1 MHFFAIF
8 GIWGRQSLQFKRCKR
23 GGKSH
28 ACEGEIRARG
38 RAVIDTLKVF
48 TDDFKISDN
57 AGLFVQ
63 PATVNYE
70 TGETKEYNLFR
81 KDNGKWVTGA
91 KAYVNTGN
99 YQLTI
104 KPIGDDAGGKILLF
118 LQTSLP
124 KIIHGENYQAL
135 SNDETVQAIDAIADD
150 LQNRGVGVNLQE
162 CKTSRIDVFRN
173 AIADNPFSSYAPVF
187 RLLSA
192 KRSHTTDYGTT
203 FTWANTQ
210 REICVYDKAVEMQ
223 NRGVKA
229 SALPTNAI
237 RFEYRLKTSRVCKN
251 ETGAGNVRELVNNL
265 DDLRGVYRQAL
276 ENSIFSIDAKEK
288 VAVTAKELENGLR
301 VYSKRFGG
309 AFVNR
314 FFRDYGA
321 YVLGRLAGVETVKS
335 VLSSVLDDRYK
346 LWRQSKLF
354 DEYRMNF
361 EMARGE
367 KGGSTLKDLYLELK
381 EKILPDSR

>member
-1 MHFFAIF
+1 M
-8 GIWGRQSLQFKRCKR
+8 
-23 GGKSH
+23 
-28 ACEGEIRARG
+28 
-38 RAVIDTLKVF
+38 IDTLKVY

-81 KDNGKWVTGA
+81 KDNGAWVTGA
-91 KAYVNTGN
+91 KAYANTGD

-104 KPIGDDAGGKILLF
+104 KPIGDDAGGKVLLF

-135 SNDETVQAIDAIADD
+135 SNDETVQAFDALSDD
-150 LQNRGVGVNLQE
+150 LNNRGVGVNLQE
-162 CKTSRIDVFRN
+162 CKTSRIDLFRMASAN
-173 AIADNPFSSYAPVF
+173 NPFSSYGPLF

-210 REICVYDKAVEMQ
+210 REICVYDKAVEMR
-223 NRGVKA
+223 NRGVKS
-229 SALPTNAI
+229 SALPVNAM
-237 RFEYRLKTSRVCKN
+237 RFEYRLKTSRVCKS

-265 DDLRGVYRQAL
+265 DNLQAVYRQAL
-276 ENSIFSIDAKEK
+276 ESSIFSTDARAL
-288 VAVTAKELENGLR
+288 VAVTANELENGLR
-301 VYSKRFGG
+301 VYSKQYGG

-314 FFRDYGA
+314 FFRDFGA
-321 YVLGRLAGVETVKS
+321 YVLGRLTGVETVKS
-335 VLSSVLDDRYK
+335 VLSSVLQDRYK
-346 LWRQSKLF
+346 LWRQSRAF

-361 EMARGE
+361 EMARGKIGE
-367 KGGSTLKDLYLELK
+367 NTLKDFYLELK
-381 EKILPDSR
+381 EKIIPDNR

>member
-1 MHFFAIF
+1 M
-8 GIWGRQSLQFKRCKR
+8 
-23 GGKSH
+23 
-28 ACEGEIRARG
+28 
-38 RAVIDTLKVF
+38 IDTLKVF

-57 AGLFVQ
+57 AGLLVQ
-63 PATVNYE
+63 PAIVNYE

-81 KDNGKWVTGA
+81 GGNGNWVTGA

-104 KPIGDDAGGKILLF
+104 KPIIGNASGKVLLF

-124 KIIHGENYQAL
+124 KIVHGENYQAL
-135 SNDETVQAIDAIADD
+135 TNDETVQAIDAIADD
-150 LQNRGVGVNLQE
+150 LNNRGVGVNLQA
-162 CKTSRIDVFRN
+162 CKISRIDAFRMASAN
-173 AIADNPFSSYAPVF
+173 NPFTSYAPVF

-210 REICVYDKAVEMQ
+210 REICVYDKAVEMR
-223 NRGVKA
+223 NRGVKS

-237 RFEYRLKTSRVCKN
+237 RFEYRLKTARVCKK

-265 DDLRGVYRQAL
+265 DNLQDVYRQAL
-276 ENSIFSIDAKEK
+276 ENSIFSLDAK
-288 VAVTAKELENGLR
+288 ALATVTANELENGLR
-301 VYSKRFGG
+301 VYFKRYGG

-314 FFRDYGA
+314 FFRDFGA
-321 YVLGRLAGVETVKS
+321 YALGRLAGVETVKS
-335 VLSSVLDDRYK
+335 VLSSVLDDRYG
-346 LWRQSKLF
+346 LWRHSKLF

-361 EMARGE
+361 EMARGDL
-367 KGGSTLKDLYLELK
+367 GDSTLKDLYLELK
-381 EKILPDSR
+381 EKILPDSRCETGDLMTV

>member
-1 MHFFAIF
+1 MQASQAWAVIVRTQ
-8 GIWGRQSLQFKRCKR
+8 GQNS
-23 GGKSH
+23 GKG
-28 ACEGEIRARG
+28 CPM
-38 RAVIDTLKVF
+38 IDTLKVF
-48 TDDFKISDN
+48 TDDFRISDN

-81 KDNGKWVTGA
+81 KDNGAWVTGA
-91 KAYVNTGN
+91 KAYVNTGD

-104 KPIGDDAGGKILLF
+104 KPIVGNGNGKVLLF

-124 KIIHGENYQAL
+124 KIVHGENYQAL
-135 SNDETVQAIDAIADD
+135 NNDETVQAIDAIADD
-150 LQNRGVGVNLQE
+150 LNNRGVGVNLQA
-162 CKTSRIDVFRN
+162 CKISRIDAFRMASAN
-173 AIADNPFSSYAPVF
+173 NPFTSYAPVF

-210 REICVYDKAVEMQ
+210 REICVYDKAVEMR
-223 NRGVKA
+223 NRGVKS

-237 RFEYRLKTSRVCKN
+237 RFEYRLKTSRVCKK

-265 DDLRGVYRQAL
+265 DNLQDVYRQAL
-276 ENSIFSIDAKEK
+276 ENSIFSLDAK
-288 VAVTAKELENGLR
+288 ALATVTANELENGLR
-301 VYSKRFGG
+301 VYFKRYGG

-314 FFRDYGA
+314 FFRDFGA
-321 YVLGRLAGVETVKS
+321 YALGRLAGVETVKS
-335 VLSSVLDDRYK
+335 VLSSVLDDRYG
-346 LWRQSKLF
+346 LWRHSKLF

-361 EMARGE
+361 EMARGDL
-367 KGGSTLKDLYLELK
+367 GDSTLKDLYLELK
-381 EKILPDSR
+381 EKILPDSSCETGDLMTV

>member
-1 MHFFAIF
+1 M
-8 GIWGRQSLQFKRCKR
+8 
-23 GGKSH
+23 
-28 ACEGEIRARG
+28 
-38 RAVIDTLKVF
+38 IDTLKVF

-81 KDNGKWVTGA
+81 GSNGKWVTGA

-104 KPIGDDAGGKILLF
+104 KPIGNGDSGKVMLF

-135 SNDETVQAIDAIADD
+135 NNDETICAIDAIEND
-150 LQNRGVGVNLQE
+150 LKHRGVGINLQE
-162 CKTSRIDVFRN
+162 CKTSRIDMFRMAMAN
-173 AIADNPFSSYAPVF
+173 NPFSSYAPVF
-187 RLLSA
+187 RLLNA

-210 REICVYDKAVEMQ
+210 REICVYDKGTEMQ
-223 NRGVKA
+223 NRGVKS
-229 SALPTNAI
+229 SALPINAI

-265 DDLRGVYRQAL
+265 DNLQDVYRQAL
-276 ENSIFSIDAKEK
+276 ENSIFSLDAK
-288 VAVTAKELENGLR
+288 ALATVTANELENGLR
-301 VYSKRFGG
+301 VYFKRYGG

-314 FFRDYGA
+314 FYRDFGA
-321 YVLGRLAGVETVKS
+321 YALGRLAGVETVKS
-335 VLSSVLDDRYK
+335 VLSSVLDNRYE
-346 LWRQSKLF
+346 LWRHSKLF

-361 EMARGE
+361 EMARG
-367 KGGSTLKDLYLELK
+367 GLGDNTLKDFYLELK
-381 EKILPDSR
+381 EKILPDNRCETGDLMTV

>member
-1 MHFFAIF
+1 M
-8 GIWGRQSLQFKRCKR
+8 
-23 GGKSH
+23 
-28 ACEGEIRARG
+28 
-38 RAVIDTLKVF
+38 IDTLKVF
-48 TDDFKISDN
+48 TDDFQVREN

-81 KDNGKWVTGA
+81 GNNGKWVTGA
-91 KAYVNTGN
+91 KAYVNTGD

-104 KPIGDDAGGKILLF
+104 KPIGDDAGGKVILF

-135 SNDETVQAIDAIADD
+135 SNDETVQAFDVISND
-150 LQNRGVGVNLQE
+150 LQDRGVGVNLQE
-162 CKTSRIDVFRN
+162 CQTSRIDLFRMASAN
-173 AIADNPFSSYAPVF
+173 NPFSSYASLF

-203 FTWANTQ
+203 FTWSNTQ
-210 REICVYDKAVEMQ
+210 REICVYDKAVEMR
-223 NRGVKA
+223 NRGVKS
-229 SALPTNAI
+229 SALPVNAM
-237 RFEYRLKTSRVCKN
+237 RFEYRLKTSRVCKK

-265 DDLRGVYRQAL
+265 DDLQDVYRQAL
-276 ENSIFSIDAKEK
+276 ENSIFSTDAKAL
-288 VAVTAKELENGLR
+288 VTVTANELENGLR
-301 VYSKRFGG
+301 AYSMRYGG

-314 FFRDYGA
+314 FFRDFGA
-321 YVLGRLAGVETVKS
+321 YVLGRLTGVETVKS

-346 LWRQSKLF
+346 LWRQSKAF

-361 EMARGE
+361 EMARGKIGE
-367 KGGSTLKDLYLELK
+367 NTLKDYYQELK
-381 EKILPDSR
+381 EKILPDNRCETGV

>member
-1 MHFFAIF
+1 M
-8 GIWGRQSLQFKRCKR
+8 
-23 GGKSH
+23 
-28 ACEGEIRARG
+28 
-38 RAVIDTLKVF
+38 IDTLKVF

-70 TGETKEYNLFR
+70 TGETNEHNLFR

-91 KAYVNTGN
+91 KAYVNTGD

-104 KPIGDDAGGKILLF
+104 KPIISNGNRNGKVLLF

-124 KIIHGENYQAL
+124 KIIHGENFQAL
-135 SNDETVQAIDAIADD
+135 NNDETVQAIDAIAGD
-150 LQNRGVGVNLQE
+150 LQDRGVGVNLQE
-162 CKTSRIDVFRN
+162 CKTSRIDVFRT

-210 REICVYDKAVEMQ
+210 REICVYDKGTEMR
-223 NRGVKA
+223 NRGVKS

-265 DDLRGVYRQAL
+265 DNLQGVYRQAL
-276 ENSIFSIDAKEK
+276 ENSIFSLDAQ
-288 VAVTAKELENGLR
+288 ALATVTANELENGLR
-301 VYSKRFGG
+301 VYSARYGG
-309 AFVNR
+309 AYVNR
-314 FFRDYGA
+314 FFRDFGA
-321 YVLGRLAGVETVKS
+321 YVLARLTGVETVKS

-346 LWRQSKLF
+346 LWRQSKAF

-361 EMARGE
+361 EMARG
-367 KGGSTLKDLYLELK
+367 GLGDNTLKDFYLELK
-381 EKILPDSR
+381 DKILPDNRCETGDLMTV

>member
-1 MHFFAIF
+1 M
-8 GIWGRQSLQFKRCKR
+8 
-23 GGKSH
+23 
-28 ACEGEIRARG
+28 
-38 RAVIDTLKVF
+38 IDTLKVF

-81 KDNGKWVTGA
+81 KDNGAWVTGA
-91 KAYVNTGN
+91 KAYVNTGD

-104 KPIGDDAGGKILLF
+104 KPNNGGKVYLF

-124 KIIHGENYQAL
+124 KIIHGENFQAL
-135 SNDETVQAIDAIADD
+135 TNDETVQAIDAIADD
-150 LQNRGVGVNLQE
+150 LNNRGVGVNLQA
-162 CKTSRIDVFRN
+162 CNISRIDLFRM
-173 AIADNPFSSYAPVF
+173 ASASNPFSSYAPVF

-223 NRGVKA
+223 NRGVKS

-237 RFEYRLKTSRVCKN
+237 RFEYRLKTSRVCKK

-265 DDLRGVYRQAL
+265 DNLQDVYRQAL
-276 ENSIFSIDAKEK
+276 ENSIFSRDAKAL
-288 VAVTAKELENGLR
+288 VAVTANELESGLR
-301 VYSKRFGG
+301 AYSKRYGG

-314 FFRDYGA
+314 FLRDFGA
-321 YVLGRLAGVETVKS
+321 YALGRLTGVETVKS
-335 VLSSVLDDRYK
+335 VLSSVLGDRYK
-346 LWRQSKLF
+346 LWRHSKLF

-361 EMARGE
+361 EMARG
-367 KGGSTLKDLYLELK
+367 GLGDNTLKDLYLELK
-381 EKILPDSR
+381 DKILPDNRCETGADAVSI

>member
-124 KIIHGENYQAL
+124 KIINGENYQAL
-135 SNDETVQAIDAIADD
+135 SNGETVQAIDALSDD
-150 LQNRGVGVNLQE
+150 LNNRGVGVNLQE
-162 CKTSRIDVFRN
+162 CKTSRVDLFRMASAN
-173 AIADNPFSSYAPVF
+173 NPFSSYAPLF

-210 REICVYDKAVEMQ
+210 REICVYDKAVEMR
-223 NRGVKA
+223 NRGVKS
-229 SALPTNAI
+229 SALPVNAM
-237 RFEYRLKTSRVCKN
+237 RFEYRLKTSRVCKS
-251 ETGAGNVRELVNNL
+251 ETGAGNIRELVNNL
-265 DDLRGVYRQAL
+265 DDLQGVYRQAL
-276 ENSIFSIDAKEK
+276 ENSIFSTDAKAL
-288 VAVTAKELENGLR
+288 VAVTANELESGLR
-301 VYSKRFGG
+301 AYSKRYGG

-314 FFRDYGA
+314 FFRDFGA
-321 YVLGRLAGVETVKS
+321 YALGRLTGVETVKS

-346 LWRQSKLF
+346 LWRHSRLF

-361 EMARGE
+361 EMARG
-367 KGGSTLKDLYLELK
+367 KIGDATLKDFYLELK
-381 EKILPDSR
+381 EKILDSR